1 MTLRKRLKTAAR
13 PYKAQ
18 FDRSPRWVRWV
29 AVLCV
34 AYLVVP
40 IDLFDVIFP
49 WMAFSDDIFIA
60 GVLLKMLHKY
70 GSLPEEDKKTA
81 KDLLLEITRAFKKA
95 KTTQ

>member
-1 MTLRKRLKTAAR
+1 MTLRKRLKEVVR

-18 FDRSPRWVRWV
+18 FNRSPVWVRWI

-34 AYLVVP
+34 TYLIVP

-60 GVLLKMLHKY
+60 GVLLKLLHKY
-70 GSLPEEDKKTA
+70 GALPDEDKKTA
-81 KDLLLEITRAFKKA
+81 KDLLLEVTRAFKKA
-95 KTTQ
+95 KNTK